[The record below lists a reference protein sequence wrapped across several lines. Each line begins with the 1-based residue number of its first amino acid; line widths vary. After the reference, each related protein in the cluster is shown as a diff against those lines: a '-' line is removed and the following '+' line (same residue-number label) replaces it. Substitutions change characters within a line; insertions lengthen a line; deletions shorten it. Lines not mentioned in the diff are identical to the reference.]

1 MDIILKRT
9 KGDRFIWIIIILLSV
24 FSMLAVY
31 SSTGTLAYRYH
42 GGNTM
47 YYFSKHFFIL
57 LFGFFLMFVAHKINY
72 KYYSRIAQLLL
83 YISIPLLIITM
94 FRGVEINNARRW
106 LTLPVIDLSFQ
117 TSDLA
122 KLALIMNLARDLSKK
137 QKTIKDFKTG
147 FLPVMLPPL
156 IICGLI
162 MPSNLSTAAILFA
175 TCLLLM
181 FIGRISIKY
190 MLILLVSAAV
200 LGGIIIFIA
209 MHTSFHGRV
218 DTWMSRIQDFKGHNK
233 GTYQV
238 QQSKIAISSGG
249 IFGKGPGNSTQRNF
263 LPDPFSDFIYAIIVE
278 EYGMIGGVILI
289 FLYLM
294 LLLRSIRI
302 FTKTPNA
309 FGAFL
314 AVGLSFSLVIQ
325 AMINMAVVV
334 NLLPVTGVTLPF
346 VSMGGTSIWFS
357 SFAMGI
363 ILSVSANVEQEEKE
377 TANETNEEED
387 AAVAEG

>member
-1 MDIILKRT
+1 MDIILNRT
-9 KGDRFIWIIIILLSV
+9 KGDKFIWIIVILLSV

-31 SSTGTLAYRYH
+31 SSTGTIAYRYH
-42 GGNTM
+42 GGNTL

-57 LFGFFLMFVAHKINY
+57 VFGFFLMFVAHKVNY
-72 KYYSRIAQLLL
+72 KYYSRIAQVLF
-83 YISIPLLIITM
+83 YITIPLLIITM
-94 FRGVEINNARRW
+94 FAGVEINDARRW
-106 LTLPVIDLSFQ
+106 LTLPIIDMSFQ

-137 QKTIKDFKTG
+137 QKTIKDFRTG

-181 FIGRISIKY
+181 FIGRISLKY
-190 MLILLVSAAV
+190 MAITLGSALV
-200 LGGIIIFIA
+200 LGAIIVFLA
-209 MHTSFHGRV
+209 MHTSFHARV
-218 DTWMSRIQDFKGHNK
+218 DTWISRVQDFKGHNK

-238 QQSKIAISSGG
+238 QQAKIAISGG
-249 IFGKGPGNSTQRNF
+249 GFFGKGPGNSSQRNF
-263 LPDPFSDFIYAIIVE
+263 LPDPFSDFIYAIICE
-278 EYGMIGGVILI
+278 EYGLFGGAILI

-302 FTKTPNA
+302 FGKTPNA

-363 ILSVSANVEQEEKE
+363 ILSVSANVEQEEQQVKE
-377 TANETNEEED
+377 TNDEVDE
-387 AAVAEG
+387 AVAEG